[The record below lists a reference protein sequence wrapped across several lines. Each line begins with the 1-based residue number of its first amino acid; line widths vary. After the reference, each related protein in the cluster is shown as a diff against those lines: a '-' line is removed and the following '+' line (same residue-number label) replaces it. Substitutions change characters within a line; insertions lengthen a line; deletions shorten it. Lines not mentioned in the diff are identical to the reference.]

1 MVSTGLRYE
10 SMSSELTKVD
20 TNTETRICAMIARG
34 DKHQQIVDQLA
45 SEDITIALSTISA
58 IKKRNTEAIAF
69 MKNQMIEAE
78 ASTAT
83 RLIHKSRMLLEKRL
97 DQGIKDE
104 DELNKLATQYREG
117 EINWEQYRIKA
128 AGRLKLSISELT
140 SLSKEA
146 FHQSQLEQGKPT
158 GIVDDP
164 AAAKMRLKE
173 VLMAIN
179 NRDDEKAVALIFDN
193 VKS

>member
-1 MVSTGLRYE
+1 
-10 SMSSELTKVD
+10 
-20 TNTETRICAMIARG
+20 MIARG